1 MKLINNTSCN
11 ISAYIF
17 NGILHLTISHKDKS
31 WLGGTSY
38 RGGGC
43 LHDDGVHF
51 EMYDDYDPTGEKLVD
66 EDDHEKYKE
75 FCLIPETDESPMPFG
90 GCEVGQKHALPRAY
104 IAKTS
109 LQCLSAGVR
118 LVSST

>member
-75 FCLIPETDESPMPFG
+75 FCLIPETDEETAMTD
-90 GCEVGQKHALPRAY
+90 GCWYHTQNKEDEMFVCIPHPKEMYSVVDIKL
-104 IAKTS
+104 
-109 LQCLSAGVR
+109 
-118 LVSST
+118 